1 MQAEFG
7 KYYELSTDKF
17 YFCVD
22 LQRSVKFD
30 SKLVVKCG
38 SSFKEMHFGNL
49 VDLCVHGPFGV
60 DYDTKHE
67 IEFTDEDIISEY
79 EKFQPKP
86 IVDYFFKEPQ
96 QLQ

>member
-7 KYYELSTDKF
+7 KYYELSTNKF
-17 YFCVD
+17 YFSVD
-22 LQRSVKFD
+22 LQRCVKFD

-38 SSFKEMHFGNL
+38 SSFKGMHFGNL
-49 VDLCVHGPFGV
+49 VDLCVHGPLGV

-67 IEFTDEDIISEY
+67 IEFTDEDIIAEY
-79 EKFQPKP
+79 EKFRPKP